1 MVSQK
6 RNLRLVVVEGIVA
19 NLLFG
24 TLFVWSIL
32 RNPLLELFPDW
43 NDGMLSVIFGIH
55 NLFTCAGIL
64 LGGQLCKRIPTRKVF
79 CLFAVLTVVG
89 LMGFALLPVDHPS
102 IAYAMTFVL
111 FCCFAATGVGIGIN
125 VVQSTTIPWF
135 PQRSG
140 AISGALYMALGVSSV
155 ILAAIAQRLLPVMG
169 VKFVMPVFGA
179 IILAVSVAILC
190 DKNSITPPET
200 ATDSNTEQSGLRP
213 KEMLKTAA
221 FWVLIFW
228 NICLRTSG
236 LILLDHAASMA
247 AAFGGLAL
255 TAMLIA
261 PANGLG
267 SISVGIAMDK
277 LGIRRI
283 MRVDALIMVGA
294 GILLCLGVA
303 TATYPLI
310 FIGLILGGF
319 AYGGSSS
326 SFAASVKNRFG
337 TKFYTQNFAISNLA
351 IGCAALLEST
361 SGSVLDATGGYG
373 MVMLMVPVL
382 AGIALVLAVTAGKA
396 KV

>member
-1 MVSQK
+1 M
-6 RNLRLVVVEGIVA
+6 
-19 NLLFG
+19 
-24 TLFVWSIL
+24 
-32 RNPLLELFPDW
+32 
-43 NDGMLSVIFGIH
+43 
-55 NLFTCAGIL
+55 
-64 LGGQLCKRIPTRKVF
+64 
-79 CLFAVLTVVG
+79 
-89 LMGFALLPVDHPS
+89 
-102 IAYAMTFVL
+102 
-111 FCCFAATGVGIGIN
+111 
-125 VVQSTTIPWF
+125 
-135 PQRSG
+135 
-140 AISGALYMALGVSSV
+140 
-155 ILAAIAQRLLPVMG
+155 
-169 VKFVMPVFGA
+169 
-179 IILAVSVAILC
+179 
-190 DKNSITPPET
+190 
-200 ATDSNTEQSGLRP
+200 
-213 KEMLKTAA
+213 
-221 FWVLIFW
+221 IFW

-310 FIGLILGGF
+310 FIGLIPGGF